1 MTDAENAYQE
11 EQEKLASVVQ
21 AIRRHAQKTRDQMPV
36 YADYARTADAIQK
49 VLQRSAATVESA
61 LEQPYFGRLDYLVQD
76 PQEDNPRTI
85 YIGAAQV
92 PDTNVCSWTAPVARL
107 WYTNDSKYTA
117 PRGEI
122 VVRVDLKRF
131 LRIRDQQLLD
141 LNDIYRRAL
150 PEGAT
155 GKAGAANP
163 ALVGALSGVGTS
175 DGHLDVIIQTIVPEQ
190 YESIANVSDQV
201 LVVQGA
207 AGSGKSEI
215 GLHRIAYLLSPFNE
229 LPENETPTA
238 ATTLFIGPSRSFLEY
253 AADVLPSLGVRENVP
268 QITLPEWFAE
278 RLSERVAPSG
288 KIWNHLLDSGRLTRY
303 NEPAERFKGSM
314 AMADTLDR
322 YAASL
327 SARIRRAGQQTPP
340 LSVSLDG
347 QNRFSVSQS
356 DIKAIFDAVISD
368 AGQHPALNRQ
378 RQEFSDRIANRVS
391 SIRYQPDRVSLGAA
405 LLRFMTSRGKSSI
418 RYQPGRVSRSEAER
432 QQQRI
437 ARNYVDPW
445 LETWW
450 PRLDFRQEY
459 ATLLSD
465 PERLAELSRGAISVE
480 DARAMLESARQP
492 LYDNFDDSD
501 RGALAYLDHLLNDT
515 IRRRYRH
522 IVVDE
527 AQDISPI
534 EFRLLRLSSV
544 NNWFT
549 ILGDTAQQLTP
560 YRGIRRWRDIERSLG
575 RSSVKV
581 QHARTSYRSNQHITR
596 FNNRIL
602 RLFDSYI
609 VAPIPFGREGHRVEY
624 HRHAGVSLMYE
635 EIVRQLDRIRSLDGL
650 NNAQIAV
657 LVRDRS
663 NFSRFAKFCQENG
676 VAEVTPFGQESLESR
691 TVLARIPD
699 TKGLE
704 YDAVIVLGVN
714 DSFAS
719 TTFNRK
725 LLYLASTRAKHYLAI
740 HCGGRP
746 SPIMQAIS
754 QRGMQVFDS
763 RRRRQ

>member
-11 EQEKLASVVQ
+11 EQENLASVVL
-21 AIRRHAQKTRDQMPV
+21 AIQDYTQKMQGMTPVHA
-36 YADYARTADAIQK
+36 AYARDADAIQE
-49 VLQRSAATVESA
+49 VLRRNSATVESA
-61 LEQPYFGRLDYLVQD
+61 MRQPYFGRVDYLALD
-76 PQEDNPRTI
+76 PQESTPRKI
-85 YIGAAQV
+85 YLGAVQI
-92 PDTNVCSWTAPVARL
+92 PDANVWSWTTPVARL
-107 WYTNDSKYTA
+107 WYTNDSKYPA
-117 PRGEI
+117 PRGEV

-150 PEGAT
+150 PAGDT
-155 GKAGAANP
+155 GEPGTANP
-163 ALVGALSGVGTS
+163 ALVAALSDAGAS
-175 DGHLDVIIQTIVPEQ
+175 DGHLDVIIQTIEPDQ
-190 YESIANVSDQV
+190 YENIANVSDQA

-229 LPENETPTA
+229 LPENVRPTA
-238 ATTLFIGPSRSFLEY
+238 DTTLFIGPSRSFLEY

-278 RLSERVAPSG
+278 RFSERVALNS

-303 NEPAERFKGSM
+303 NEAAERFKGSM
-314 AMADTLDR
+314 EMADTLDR
-322 YAASL
+322 YVAAL
-327 SARIRRAGQQTPP
+327 SERIRRAGQQAPP
-340 LSVSLDG
+340 LRVSLDG
-347 QNRFSVSQS
+347 QNRFSISQS

-378 RQEFSDRIANRVS
+378 RQEFVDRIADRVR
-391 SIRYQPDRVSLGAA
+391 SIRPQSGQVSQG
-405 LLRFMTSRGKSSI
+405 
-418 RYQPGRVSRSEAER
+418 EAER
-432 QQQRI
+432 QRQRI
-437 ARNYVDPW
+437 ARNYINPW

-459 ATLLSD
+459 ASLLSD
-465 PERLAELSRGAISVE
+465 PEQLAELSRGGISLE
-480 DARAMLESARQP
+480 DASAMLESVRRSLP
-492 LYDNFDDSD
+492 DNFDDAD

-549 ILGDTAQQLTP
+549 ILGDTAQRLTP
-560 YRGIRRWRDIERSLG
+560 YRGIRRWRDIERALG

-581 QHARTSYRSNQHITR
+581 QYARTSYRSNQHITR

-609 VAPIPFGREGHRVEY
+609 DAPIPFGRVGHRVEY
-624 HRHAGVSLMYE
+624 HRHANVNLMYE
-635 EIVRQLDRIRSLDGL
+635 DIVRQLDRIRSLDGL
-650 NNAQIAV
+650 SNAQIAV

-663 NFSRFAKFCQENG
+663 NLSRFGRFCQENG
-676 VAEVTPFGQESLESR
+676 VVEVTLFGQESLASK

-714 DSFAS
+714 ESFAS
-719 TTFNRK
+719 TTFNQK
-725 LLYLASTRAKHYLAI
+725 LLYLASTRAKHYLGI

-754 QRGMQVFDS
+754 RRGMQYFDN
-763 RRRRQ
+763 RTPTRARKQ

>member
-1 MTDAENAYQE
+1 MTDAKDAYQE
-11 EQEKLASVVQ
+11 EQENLASVLL
-21 AIRRHAQKTRDQMPV
+21 AIHKHTEGTRGRMPV
-36 YADYARTADAIQK
+36 YADYARTADAIQE

-61 LEQPYFGRLDYLVQD
+61 LKQPYFGRLDFLVRD
-76 PQEDNPRTI
+76 PKEDNPRTI
-85 YIGAAQV
+85 YIGATQV

-107 WYTNDSKYTA
+107 WYTNDSKYPA
-117 PRGEI
+117 PRGEV

-131 LRIRDQQLLD
+131 LRIRDQQLLE

-150 PEGAT
+150 PAGAT
-155 GKAGAANP
+155 GDPSAANP
-163 ALVGALSGVGTS
+163 ALVAALSGAGAS
-175 DGHLDVIIQTIVPEQ
+175 DGHLDVIIQTIEPDQ
-190 YESIANVSDQV
+190 YKNIANVSDQA

-229 LPENETPTA
+229 LPENIRPTA
-238 ATTLFIGPSRSFLEY
+238 DTTLFIGPSRSFLEY

-278 RLSERVAPSG
+278 RFSERVAPSS
-288 KIWNHLLDSGRLTRY
+288 KIWRHLLESGRLTRY
-303 NEPAERFKGSM
+303 NEAAERFKGSM
-314 AMADTLDR
+314 EMADTLDR
-322 YAASL
+322 YVAAL
-327 SARIRRAGQQTPP
+327 SERIRRAGQQAPP
-340 LSVSLDG
+340 LRVSLDG
-347 QNRFSVSQS
+347 QNQFSISQS

-378 RQEFSDRIANRVS
+378 RQEFVDRIA
-391 SIRYQPDRVSLGAA
+391 DRVRL
-405 LLRFMTSRGKSSI
+405 I
-418 RYQPGRVSRSEAER
+418 RPQSGQVSQGEAER
-432 QQQRI
+432 QRQRI
-437 ARNYVDPW
+437 ARTYINPW

-459 ATLLSD
+459 ASLLSD
-465 PERLAELSRGAISVE
+465 PEQLSELSRGSISLE
-480 DARAMLESARQP
+480 DASAMLESARRSLP
-492 LYDNFDDSD
+492 DNFDDAD

-549 ILGDTAQQLTP
+549 ILGDTAQRLTP
-560 YRGIRRWRDIERSLG
+560 YRGIRRWRDIERALG

-602 RLFDSYI
+602 RLFDTYI
-609 VAPIPFGREGHRVEY
+609 DAPIPFGRTGHRVEY
-624 HRHAGVSLMYE
+624 HRHASVKLMYADV
-635 EIVRQLDRIRSLDGL
+635 VRQLDRIRSLDGL
-650 NNAQIAV
+650 NDVQIAV
-657 LVRDRS
+657 LVRDQS
-663 NFSRFAKFCQENG
+663 NLSGFGKFCQENG
-676 VAEVTPFGQESLESR
+676 VTEVTLFGQESLKSK
-691 TVLARIPD
+691 TVLARIPN

-714 DSFAS
+714 ESFAS
-719 TTFNRK
+719 TTFNQK

-754 QRGMQVFDS
+754 RRGMQYFDN
-763 RRRRQ
+763 RMPTRARG

>member
-21 AIRRHAQKTRDQMPV
+21 AIRSHTQKTRDQTPV
-36 YADYARTADAIQK
+36 HADYARTADAIQK

-61 LEQPYFGRLDYLVQD
+61 LEQPYFGRLDYLVQE

-150 PEGAT
+150 PEAAT
-155 GKAGAANP
+155 GEAGTANP

-175 DGHLDVIIQTIVPEQ
+175 DGHLDVIIQTIEPEQ

-238 ATTLFIGPSRSFLEY
+238 DSTLFIGPSRSFLEY

-278 RLSERVAPSG
+278 RLSERVTPSG
-288 KIWNHLLDSGRLTRY
+288 KIWNHLLDSGRLTKY

-327 SARIRRAGQQTPP
+327 SEGIRRAGQQTPP

-368 AGQHPALNRQ
+368 AGPHPALNRQ
-378 RQEFSDRIANRVS
+378 RQEFSARIANRV
-391 SIRYQPDRVSLGAA
+391 
-405 LLRFMTSRGKSSI
+405 SSI

-445 LETWW
+445 LATWW

-459 ATLLSD
+459 AALLSD
-465 PERLAELSRGAISVE
+465 PERLAELARGAISVA
-480 DARAMLESARQP
+480 DARTMLESARQP
-492 LYDNFDDSD
+492 GYDNFDDSD
-501 RGALAYLDHLLNDT
+501 RGALVYLDHLLNDT

-560 YRGIRRWRDIERSLG
+560 YRGIRRWRDVERALG

-602 RLFDSYI
+602 RLFDTYI
-609 VAPIPFGREGHRVEY
+609 DAPIPFGREGHRVEY
-624 HRHAGVSLMYE
+624 HRHASVNAMYE
-635 EIVRQLDRIRSLDGL
+635 DIVRQLDRIRSLNGL
-650 NNAQIAV
+650 NDAQIAV

-663 NFSRFAKFCQENG
+663 NLIRFGKFCQENG
-676 VAEVTPFGQESLESR
+676 VAEVTPFGQESLESK

-754 QRGMQVFDS
+754 QRGMQFFDN
-763 RRRRQ
+763 RTRRQ

>member
-1 MTDAENAYQE
+1 MTSAADAYQE
-11 EQEKLASVVQ
+11 EQEKLASVVL
-21 AIRRHAQKTRDQMPV
+21 AIRNHTEGTRGRMPV
-36 YADYARTADAIQK
+36 YADYARTADAIQA
-49 VLQRSAATVESA
+49 VLQRSADTVESA
-61 LEQPYFGRLDYLVQD
+61 MAQPYFGRLDYLVQV
-76 PQEDNPRTI
+76 PKEDNPRTI
-85 YIGAAQV
+85 YIGATQI

-107 WYTNDSKYTA
+107 WYTSDSKYPA
-117 PRGEI
+117 PRGEV

-141 LNDIYRRAL
+141 LNDIYRRAK
-150 PEGAT
+150 PGGT
-155 GKAGAANP
+155 AGDPDAANP
-163 ALVGALSGVGTS
+163 ALVAALSGAGAS
-175 DGHLDVIIQTIVPEQ
+175 DGHLDVIVQTIEPDQ
-190 YESIANVSDQV
+190 YESIANVSDQA

-229 LPENETPTA
+229 LPDNVRPTA
-238 ATTLFIGPSRSFLEY
+238 DTTLFIGPSRSFLEY
-253 AADVLPSLGVRENVP
+253 AADVLPSLGVRENVA
-268 QITLPEWFAE
+268 QVTLPEWFAE
-278 RLSERVAPSG
+278 RLSERVAPSS

-303 NEPAERFKGSM
+303 NESAERFKGSM
-314 AMADTLDR
+314 AMAETLDR
-322 YAASL
+322 YVAGWSE
-327 SARIRRAGQQTPP
+327 RIRRAGQQTPP
-340 LSVSLDG
+340 LRVSLDG
-347 QNRFSVSQS
+347 QNRFVVSQS
-356 DIKAIFDAVISD
+356 DILAICDAVFSA
-368 AGQHPALNRQ
+368 AGPNPALNRQ
-378 RQEFSDRIANRVS
+378 RQEFIDRIAGRVWSIS
-391 SIRYQPDRVSLGAA
+391 SQA
-405 LLRFMTSRGKSSI
+405 
-418 RYQPGRVSRSEAER
+418 GRVSQSEAEHQR
-432 QQQRI
+432 QRI
-437 ARNYVDPW
+437 ARAYINPW

-450 PRLDFRQEY
+450 PRLDFREEY
-459 ATLLSD
+459 AALLSD
-465 PERLAELSRGAISVE
+465 PERLAELSRGAISLE
-480 DARAMLESARQP
+480 DARAMLESAWRSLP
-492 LYDNFDDSD
+492 DNFDDAD

-560 YRGIRRWRDIERSLG
+560 YRGIRRWRDIERALG

-602 RLFDSYI
+602 RLFDTYI
-609 VAPIPFGREGHRVEY
+609 DAPIPFGRPGHRVEY
-624 HRHAGVSLMYE
+624 HRHANVNLMYE
-635 EIVRQLDRIRSLDGL
+635 DIVRQLERIRSLDGL

-663 NFSRFAKFCQENG
+663 NLNRFGRFCQENG
-676 VAEVTPFGQESLESR
+676 VTEVTLFGQESLESK

-714 DSFAS
+714 ESFAA

-725 LLYLASTRAKHYLAI
+725 LLYLAATRAKHYLAI

-754 QRGMQVFDS
+754 QRGMQFFDN
-763 RRRRQ
+763 RAKTRARKQ